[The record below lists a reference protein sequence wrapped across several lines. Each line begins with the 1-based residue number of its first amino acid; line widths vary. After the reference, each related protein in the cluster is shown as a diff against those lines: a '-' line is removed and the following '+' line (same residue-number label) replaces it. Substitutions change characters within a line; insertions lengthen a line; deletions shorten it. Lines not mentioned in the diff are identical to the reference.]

1 MKRLIV
7 ATISGLLFGFVC
19 FGLASSGPEPLPWMI
34 GVQIILS
41 RVLMGFALGI
51 TRYDFGHWTIRGL
64 VFGLLFS
71 LPLGFGGMIAE
82 TPEFTP
88 MMMFISTVFMGMI
101 YGFLT
106 EVIITVIFKAKI

>member
-7 ATISGLLFGFVC
+7 ATLSGLLFGFAC

-41 RVLMGFALGI
+41 RALMGFGLGI
-51 TRYDFGHWTIRGL
+51 TKFEFGHWTIRGL
-64 VFGLLFS
+64 AFGLIFS
-71 LPLGFGGMIAE
+71 LPLAFGGMIAE
-82 TPEFTP
+82 SPEFTP

-101 YGFLT
+101 YGFLV
-106 EVIITVIFKAKI
+106 EFITTVLFKAKI